1 MNSVGKDL
9 WASKFTGG
17 IVEKTINGVTV
28 NVYADRPKTVIE
40 TLQNSAQLFPDKTAL
55 VMGDDRVTYSEL
67 NRMVNNMA
75 YALRN
80 KCGIKKGDRVAIL
93 LTNGIPFVVSLYAV
107 AQLGGIAVPL
117 NTKLKSA
124 ELEYMIKNSGS
135 KLLVLNDSWW
145 VNIEPILRSID
156 NCREFYVVGREI
168 NGTRQFSELIDSDS
182 PEIVTTEI
190 DEHDVA
196 FIMYTSGTTGLPRGV
211 MNTNFNVI
219 HTMIS
224 YKRIYNLTS
233 NDRTV
238 IAVPLF
244 HVTGLYAQLLTYINL
259 GCTIALM
266 PMFKTE
272 EMLRIM
278 EEEKITSMIVV
289 PTIYVMMLMHPDHE
303 KYVMSCFRVA
313 GFGGA
318 PMSGETVKMLRDW
331 LPNIE
336 LHNTY
341 GLTEIASPG
350 TCMPK
355 EDALRKLGSIG
366 LPFPV
371 NKCKVVDPVTG
382 EELPPNTEGE
392 LLINSPNL
400 TPGYWQ
406 NPEATQKAIVNGWL
420 HTGDIAKIDE
430 EGYVYIMDRIKDMI
444 NRGGEKIFCVEVE
457 DVLYSNN
464 KVMEAAVVGIPDEIY
479 GEIVKAYIVLRPG
492 ATLTVEE
499 VQDWVK
505 ERLAKYKVPKFVEFL
520 TELPKNPNGKV
531 MKSILRKLNQPEILN
546 GGD

>member
-1 MNSVGKDL
+1 MISIGKDL
-9 WASKFTGG
+9 WPSEFTEG
-17 IVEKTINGVTV
+17 IIEETINGVTV

-40 TLQNSAQLFPDKTAL
+40 TLQNSAQRFPDKVAL
-55 VMGDDRVTYSEL
+55 VMGNERITYGEL
-67 NRMVNNMA
+67 NRRVNNMA
-75 YALRN
+75 YALRTRY
-80 KCGIKKGDRVAIL
+80 GVKKGDRVALL
-93 LTNGIPFVVSLYAV
+93 LTNGIPFVITLYAV

-135 KLLVLNDSWW
+135 CILVLNDSWW
-145 VNIEPILRSID
+145 VNIEPVLNSIT
-156 NCREFYVVGREI
+156 NCREFFVVGKQVP
-168 NGTRQFSELIDSDS
+168 GTKPFGDLIDPGA
-182 PEIVTTEI
+182 PETVTEQI

-196 FIMYTSGTTGLPRGV
+196 FIMYTSGTTGLPKGA

-224 YKRIYNLTS
+224 YKRIYELTS
-233 NDRTV
+233 DDRTV

-259 GCTIALM
+259 GCTIVLM
-266 PMFKTE
+266 PMYKTE
-272 EMLRIM
+272 EMLRIL

-289 PTIYVMMLMHPDHE
+289 PTIYVMMLMHPDHK
-303 KYVMSCFRVA
+303 KYDLSHLRVA

-318 PMSGETVKMLRDW
+318 PISGETVKMLRDW
-331 LPNIE
+331 LPQIE

-406 NPEATQKAIVNGWL
+406 NPEATKKAIVDGWL

-464 KVMEAAVVGIPDEIY
+464 KVMEAAVVGVPDEVY
-479 GEIVKAYIVLRPG
+479 GEVVKAFIVTRPG
-492 ATLTVEE
+492 CTLTEEE

-505 ERLAKYKVPKFVEFL
+505 ERLAKYKVPKYVEFVN
-520 TELPKNPNGKV
+520 ELPKNPNGKV
-531 MKSILRKLNQPEILN
+531 MKNRLREMHQ
-546 GGD
+546 

>member
-1 MNSVGKDL
+1 MVSIGKDL
-9 WASKFTGG
+9 WAPRYTEG
-17 IVEKTINGVTV
+17 IVEETINGVTV
-28 NVYADRPKTVIE
+28 NTYADRPKSVIE
-40 TLQNSAQLFPDKTAL
+40 TLQNSARLFPDKEAL
-55 VMGDDRVTYSEL
+55 VAGSERITYGEL
-67 NRMVNNMA
+67 NRRVNNMA
-75 YALRN
+75 YALRTRY
-80 KCGIKKGDRVAIL
+80 GIKKGDRVAIL
-93 LTNGIPFVVSLYAV
+93 LTNGIPFVISLYAV
-107 AQLGGIAVPL
+107 AQLGGICVPL
-117 NTKLKSA
+117 NTRLKSS
-124 ELEYMIKNSGS
+124 ELEFMLNNSGS
-135 KLLVLNDSWW
+135 SLLVLNDSWW
-145 VNIEPILRSID
+145 VNIEPIKSSIG
-156 NCREFYVVGREI
+156 NCREFFVVGQEI
-168 NGTRQFSELIDSDS
+168 AGTRSFTELIDSDA
-182 PEIVTTEI
+182 PEVVTEQI

-196 FIMYTSGTTGLPRGV
+196 LIMYTSGTTGLPKGA

-224 YKRIYNLTS
+224 YKRIYDLTPD
-233 NDRTV
+233 DRTV

-259 GCTIALM
+259 GCTIALL
-266 PMFKTE
+266 PMYKTD
-272 EMLRIM
+272 EMLRIL

-289 PTIYVMMLMHPDHE
+289 PTIYVMMLMHPEHKNYDL
-303 KYVMSCFRVA
+303 SNLRVA

-318 PMSGETVKMLRDW
+318 PMSGETVKMLEEW
-331 LPNIE
+331 LPGIE

-355 EDALRKLGSIG
+355 EDAMRKLGSIG

-371 NKCKVVDPVTG
+371 NKCKIVDPVTG

-406 NPEATQKAIVNGWL
+406 NQEATAKAIIDGWL

-457 DVLYSNN
+457 DVLYSNS
-464 KVMEAAVVGIPDEIY
+464 KVMEAAVVGVPDEVF
-479 GEIVKAYIVLRPG
+479 GEVVKACIVPRPG
-492 ATLTVEE
+492 ATLTEEE
-499 VQDWVK
+499 VQDWVR
-505 ERLAKYKVPKFVEFL
+505 ERLAKYKVPKFVQFL

-531 MKSILRKLNQPEILN
+531 MKNVLREMHQ
-546 GGD
+546 